1 MTRFR
6 HYCHQAIQIRASC
19 NTRKMKKILVV
30 LLAVFAY
37 LSVSVGAV
45 SAMTDTELLSSIN
58 AARSNADLAKMSLGT
73 KLEKAAHM
81 KLQDIQKYKYWNH
94 NNPVTGEVWWKVVYK
109 AGVRGRAAENQ
120 ARGYTDSSVVVAGWD
135 NSPAHHVNLFSEVYK
150 KVGLAVGEVEY
161 PEGKKTVV
169 VAVFGE

>member
-1 MTRFR
+1 
-6 HYCHQAIQIRASC
+6 
-19 NTRKMKKILVV
+19 MKKVLIV
-30 LLAVFAY
+30 LLSTFAY
-37 LSVSVGAV
+37 LSVFSGSV
-45 SAMTDTELLSSIN
+45 SATTDTELLSSIN
-58 AARSNADLAKMSLGT
+58 TVRENADLAKMSLGS

-94 NNPVTGEVWWKVVYK
+94 NNPVTGEVWWKIVYK
-109 AGVRGRAAENQ
+109 AGVRGRAAENL
-120 ARGYTDSSVVVAGWD
+120 ARGYTDSNMVVAGWD
-135 NSPAHHVNLFSEVYK
+135 NSPTHHANLFSEAYK

>member
-1 MTRFR
+1 
-6 HYCHQAIQIRASC
+6 
-19 NTRKMKKILVV
+19 MKKILVV
-30 LLAVFAY
+30 LLAMFAY
-37 LSVSVGAV
+37 LSVSAGAV
-45 SAMTDTELLSSIN
+45 SAMTDAELLASIN
-58 AARSNADLAKMSLGT
+58 TVRENSDLVKMSANY

-109 AGVRGRAAENQ
+109 AGVRGRAAENL
-120 ARGYTDSSVVVAGWD
+120 ARGYTDSNVVVAGWD
-135 NSPAHHVNLFSEVYK
+135 NSPAHHANLFSEVYK

-169 VAVFGE
+169 VALFGE